1 MSKSIPREFIDKLI
15 EMSDIVGI
23 IGTYVDLRQSSGQY
37 RSKCPF
43 HDGDNITTFS
53 VSPQKGIYHCFK
65 CNEGGN
71 VISFLMKYLSLDF
84 IEAVEK
90 LAEIN
95 HIEIPRTAIKQGP
108 DNSKFFEINNLVAKE
123 YFSYLKS
130 EPLSVEYLKN
140 RGLTG
145 ETAKDF
151 LIGFAP
157 KVQSKLIEKLREE
170 FDDELLIKSGSFGK
184 GENGL
189 YPFFRNRI
197 TFPIL
202 NTKENVI
209 GFGGRSIDEQMP
221 KYLNSKESN
230 FFQKKRE
237 LYGFNKARQDKK
249 LDYFLV
255 TEGYMDVIMLNQNG
269 INNAVASLGTAF
281 SLYHLENLFKFK
293 NKIIFCF
300 DSDEAG
306 LKAAW
311 RSLNQ
316 CINKIYAD
324 RTIRFLFLPVDE
336 DPDSFVLKNGKKEF
350 LKKAENAM
358 VLENFVFQY
367 LKRGKNLQSP
377 EDIRLISY
385 EVQNLI
391 KNIEADLLKE
401 TLLNKICKELG
412 VSKEALVSTKRSIPK
427 LNSKTVQQSSEA
439 KADKSFL
446 LFVYI
451 YSNFKDLIAEKGA
464 LNFVSNSEDDA
475 LASLKKVINSISN
488 GSSQH
493 TESTLYTEA
502 EMLNLKLSEDD
513 ALQEFQRVSDD
524 IQLKYDKNFLN
535 EMKKMA
541 KDRKLSVE
549 RKENLQKT
557 INLSDNIS
565 TQEEELIKF
574 LNDYG

>member
-157 KVQSKLIEKLREE
+157 KVQSQLIEKLREE

-401 TLLNKICKELG
+401 TLLNKISKELG

-451 YSNFKDLIAEKGA
+451 YSNFKDSIAEKGA

-574 LNDYG
+574 LNDYA

>member
-95 HIEIPRTAIKQGP
+95 HIEIPRTATNQGP
-108 DNSKFFEINNLVAKE
+108 DNSKFFEINKLVAKE
-123 YFSYLKS
+123 YFSYLKN

-157 KVQSKLIEKLREE
+157 KVQSQLIEKLREE

-311 RSLNQ
+311 RSLYQ

-367 LKRGKNLQSP
+367 LKRGKNLESP

-385 EVQNLI
+385 EVQNLT

-401 TLLNKICKELG
+401 TLLNKISKELG

-427 LNSKTVQQSSEA
+427 LNTQTVEQFSEA
-439 KADKSFL
+439 VADKSFL

-451 YSNFKDLIAEKGA
+451 YSNFKDSIAEKGA
-464 LNFVSNSEDDA
+464 LNFVINSEDDA

-488 GSSQH
+488 GSTQH

-574 LNDYG
+574 LNDYS